1 MKNVTNKLSS
11 GSKSSMRGL
20 PNAPMAMPAQSLER
34 RRERRTTTLLPFA
47 GRLATK

>member
-1 MKNVTNKLSS
+1 MKNHYNKMNS

-34 RRERRTTTLLPFA
+34 RRERRVSSPLPFTTRMA
-47 GRLATK
+47 AK